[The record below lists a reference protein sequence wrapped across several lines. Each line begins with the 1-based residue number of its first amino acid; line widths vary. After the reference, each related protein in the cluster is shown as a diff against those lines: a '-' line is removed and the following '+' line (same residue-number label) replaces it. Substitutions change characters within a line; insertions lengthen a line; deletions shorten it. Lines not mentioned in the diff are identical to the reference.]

1 LLCSQVQ
8 MLLLGV
14 AVSTCVGAG
23 YKLTTATG
31 ALGKSATGPEKISK
45 IRSEMDKEREML
57 D

>member
-1 LLCSQVQ
+1 